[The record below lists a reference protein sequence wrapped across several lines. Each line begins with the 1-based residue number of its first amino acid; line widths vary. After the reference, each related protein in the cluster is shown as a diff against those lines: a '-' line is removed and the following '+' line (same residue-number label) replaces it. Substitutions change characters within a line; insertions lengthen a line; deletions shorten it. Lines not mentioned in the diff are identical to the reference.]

1 MNKPRRRLILF
12 EISRVTAR
20 TCSLL
25 GQRGSIFGH
34 AVLEAAEED
43 EKFILLTADLATLSG
58 MTKFIDKYPGQ
69 FYNIGIAEQNMIG
82 IAAGLASEGFHPCAT
97 TYATFITMRSCEQI
111 RHFCG
116 YMKEKIIVVGSG
128 AGLSQGFAGNTHYTI
143 EDLAIMRSIPNVKVL
158 SPADGASAVK
168 LFELARKEESSVYL
182 RLTGNLNC
190 PMVYKEETAFE
201 IGKANMLKEGSDV
214 VIFAVGTMVS
224 AALKAAAIIEEK
236 GITSTVYDMFSVKP
250 LDRKAVFNAKSY
262 QLVVTI
268 EEHNKMGGLGAAVA
282 EVMTEQT
289 GMPKLLRC
297 GIHDRFDLACDYD
310 GLLSLNRL
318 TPNLIAEDIINAV
331 GHV

>member
-1 MNKPRRRLILF
+1 MF
-12 EISRVTAR
+12 EITKLSAR
-20 TCSLL
+20 TCSML
-25 GQRGSIFGH
+25 GQRGSIFGQ
-34 AVLEAAEED
+34 AALEAAKED

-58 MTKFIDKYPGQ
+58 MTKYIENYPNQ

-82 IAAGLASEGFHPCAT
+82 IAAGLAAEGFHPCAT

-143 EDLAIMRSIPNVKVL
+143 EDLAVMRSIPNMTIL

-168 LFELARKEESSVYL
+168 LFELACKEQGAVYM

-190 PMVYKEETAFE
+190 PMVYREENEFK
-201 IGKANMLKEGSDV
+201 IGKANLLKEGNEV
-214 VIFAVGTMVS
+214 VIYAVGTMVS
-224 AALKAAAIIEEK
+224 AAMKASVLLEDK
-236 GITSTVYDMFSVKP
+236 GISVTVYDMFTVKP
-250 LDRKAVFNAKSY
+250 IDREVVNNAKNY
-262 QLVVTI
+262 KLAVTI

-289 GMPKLLRC
+289 GMPRLLRC
-297 GIHDRFDLACDYD
+297 GIHDSFDLACDYD
-310 GLLSLNRL
+310 GLLAQNRL
-318 TPNLIAEDIINAV
+318 TPELIVEDIVNKMAAL
-331 GHV
+331 

>member
-1 MNKPRRRLILF
+1 MF
-12 EISRVTAR
+12 EITRISAR
-20 TCSLL
+20 TCSML
-25 GQRGSIFGH
+25 GQRGSIFGQ

-58 MTKFIDKYPGQ
+58 MTKYIDKYPKQ

-82 IAAGLASEGFHPCAT
+82 ISAGLAAEGFHPCAT
-97 TYATFITMRSCEQI
+97 TYATFITMRSCEQV

-143 EDLAIMRSIPNVKVL
+143 EDLAVMRSIPNITIM

-168 LFELARKEESSVYL
+168 QFELARKAGGAVYM

-190 PMVYKEETAFE
+190 PMVYKEETNFD
-201 IGKANMLKEGSDV
+201 IGKAKLLKEGRDV
-214 VIFAVGTMVS
+214 VIYAVGTMVS
-224 AALKAAAIIEEK
+224 AALKSAALLEEK
-236 GITSTVYDMFSVKP
+236 GISTTVYDMFTVKP
-250 LDRKAVFNAKSY
+250 IDREAVNACKSY
-262 QLVVTI
+262 KLAVTI

-282 EVMTEQT
+282 EVMTEQI

-297 GIHDRFDLACDYD
+297 GIHDSFDLACDYD
-310 GLLSLNRL
+310 GLLAQNRL
-318 TPNLIAEDIINAV
+318 TPELIAEDIIAAL
-331 GHV
+331 